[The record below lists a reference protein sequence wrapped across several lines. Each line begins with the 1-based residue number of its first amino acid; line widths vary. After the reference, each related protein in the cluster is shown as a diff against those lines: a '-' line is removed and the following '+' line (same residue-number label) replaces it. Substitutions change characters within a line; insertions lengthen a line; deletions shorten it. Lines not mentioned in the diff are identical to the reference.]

1 MAKATDMVT
10 AAPPGVAHQ
19 RQPDLR
25 KLQAALAALCLWA
38 VSQAAVLLP
47 SNVQADAQTESSQSA
62 PAESEPA
69 LTPAQLIESMS
80 HSLRTLNY
88 EGVFVHARGT
98 TLNTLEIAHASNA
111 RGEFERLLSLDGEA
125 REIIRNNDM
134 VTCIWPGT
142 ESVIVSKSK
151 PRDLLPHIDAS
162 LATSEH
168 YMSTLGPLDRVA
180 GRQTHVVNVIPRDNY
195 RYGYRFWIDT
205 ENNML
210 LRSMLLEGPDKL
222 IEQIV
227 FTDISFPQS
236 IDASRFSI
244 MDSDDQSDR
253 LSWLEP
259 KKTQANATIDAH
271 PKEQSDRVGFSALP
285 GGYRKVSETYTPS
298 MPTKQGPVSHVMLS
312 DGMASVSVYVEYIDG
327 EASVERTI
335 GLSRMGAMNAY
346 GVRSEEALIT
356 AVGEVPEATVKAIAA
371 SVVFNE

>member
-1 MAKATDMVT
+1 V
-10 AAPPGVAHQ
+10 
-19 RQPDLR
+19 L
-25 KLQAALAALCLWA
+25 
-38 VSQAAVLLP
+38 LLP
-47 SNVQADAQTESSQSA
+47 SSVHAADQSESA
-62 PAESEPA
+62 PSESA

-80 HSLRTLNY
+80 QSLRTLNY
-88 EGVFVHARGT
+88 EGIFVHARGT

-151 PRDLLPHIDAS
+151 PRDLLPRIDAT

-168 YMSTLGPLDRVA
+168 YQSTLGPLDRVA
-180 GRQTHVVNVIPRDNY
+180 GRQTHVVNIIPRDKY

-205 ENNML
+205 ENSML

-227 FTDISFPQS
+227 FTDIRFPQR

-244 MDSDDQSDR
+244 TDSGDQSDR

-259 KKTQANATIDAH
+259 KKTQANLAIDAH
-271 PKEQSDRVGFSALP
+271 QKEQSDRVGFSELP
-285 GGYRKVSETYTPS
+285 GGYRKISETYTPS
-298 MPTKQGPVSHVMLS
+298 MPMKDGPVSHVMLS
-312 DGMASVSVYVEYIDG
+312 DGMASVSVYVEYIDDQ
-327 EASVERTI
+327 ASVERAI

-346 GVRSEEALIT
+346 GVRSARALIT

-371 SVVFNE
+371 SVVVNE